1 MDATA
6 GTQEVEGGGASGLK
20 GINWKLNWRKS
31 TRQKNCTSNRE
42 AVRNGCFK
50 VMLTPSSF
58 MLVLRG
64 GATCWVPDAQTP
76 GQNTG
81 FSK

>member
-1 MDATA
+1 MQLL
-6 GTQEVEGGGASGLK
+6 GHGRLRGASGPK

-50 VMLTPSSF
+50 VMLTPASF
-58 MLVLRG
+58 IFVLMVG
-64 GATCWVPDAQTP
+64 KGKL
-76 GQNTG
+76 G
-81 FSK
+81 FVL